1 MKVFV
6 WFLLFADY
14 TFLRADDSTID
25 VDPEHLKQYPYCG
38 KLFGYKWHDARSR
51 TVNSRESQ
59 IQYPWVVYVK
69 TIYRVEFT
77 DGSGRTGGM
86 RYSTCSG
93 TIISNK

>member
-14 TFLRADDSTID
+14 TLRADDSTID

-38 KLFGYKWHDARSR
+38 KLFGYEWHDARSR
-51 TVNSRESQ
+51 TLNSRESQ

-69 TIYRVEFT
+69 TLCF
-77 DGSGRTGGM
+77 
-86 RYSTCSG
+86 CSVFLVNHAMSS
-93 TIISNK
+93 IM

>member
-1 MKVFV
+1 MEVFV

-14 TFLRADDSTID
+14 PVRADDSTIG
-25 VDPEHLKQYPYCG
+25 VDPEHLKLYPYCG
-38 KLFGYKWHDARSR
+38 KLFGYEWHDARSR

-69 TIYRVEFT
+69 RVCRLEFT

-86 RYSTCSG
+86 YRSGCSG